1 MFGLSIDKLIVVA
14 LVIAL
19 IMGPERLPHY
29 AGMLGRVVRSL
40 RALTEGAK
48 SRMSEELGTDLD
60 AEAWK
65 RLDPRRYDPRQIVRE
80 ALAAPGVAAGAPDAA
95 AQTPDSS
102 VLDDEI
108 VDGEVRD
115 DEIALEPAM
124 PAPLPKP
131 RYSSSGR
138 VIREE

>member
-14 LVIAL
+14 LVIAVIL
-19 IMGPERLPHY
+19 GPERLPHY
-29 AGMLGRVVRSL
+29 ASMLGRVVRSL

-65 RLDPRRYDPRQIVRE
+65 RLDPRRYDPRQIMRE
-80 ALAAPGVAAGAPDAA
+80 ALAAPGVAAGAPDTAA
-95 AQTPDSS
+95 PPPESS
-102 VLDDEI
+102 VPDEI
-108 VDGEVRD
+108 VNGEVRD
-115 DEIALEPAM
+115 DEVALEPAM